1 MVSSAFELLKD
12 FVAVKLQAKILI
24 RKPPLLNGLINNKT
38 RSPKGLRLN
47 SP

>member
-24 RKPPLLNGLINNKT
+24 RKT
-38 RSPKGLRLN
+38 KGAFL
-47 SP
+47 